1 MDFPQ
6 NDNET
11 NNNVVKETSPDWE
24 KAESD
29 LLRTALKRSYTE
41 RFQVM
46 MSLIKRGIMLKKATI
61 TLPPKSSINPE

>member
-11 NNNVVKETSPDWE
+11 NNNVVKETLPDYE

-29 LLRTALKRSYTE
+29 LLLSALKRSYTE
-41 RFQVM
+41 RFHVM
-46 MSLIKRGIMLKKATI
+46 MTLIKRGIMLKNARI
-61 TLPPKSSINPE
+61 TRPPQSSINPE